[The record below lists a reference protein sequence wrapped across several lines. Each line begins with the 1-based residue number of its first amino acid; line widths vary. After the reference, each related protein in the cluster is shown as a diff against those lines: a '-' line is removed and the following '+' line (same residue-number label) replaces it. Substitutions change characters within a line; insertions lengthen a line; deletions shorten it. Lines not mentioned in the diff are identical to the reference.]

1 MIIICFGTGNWMT
14 CLISIVCSSL
24 NITVVGAAVSI
35 VVASTIVVGIKSTV
49 TRMNLRVKK
58 LISFGLFLPFVG
70 SRLSAEPKSFFS
82 FPSFSYGYQNRA
94 CFDIL

>member
-1 MIIICFGTGNWMT
+1 MT

-24 NITVVGAAVSI
+24 NITVVGAAERT

-49 TRMNLRVKK
+49 TGMNLRVKK
-58 LISFGLFLPFVG
+58 KLISFDLFFPFVG
-70 SRLSAEPKSFFS
+70 SRLSAGPKSFFS